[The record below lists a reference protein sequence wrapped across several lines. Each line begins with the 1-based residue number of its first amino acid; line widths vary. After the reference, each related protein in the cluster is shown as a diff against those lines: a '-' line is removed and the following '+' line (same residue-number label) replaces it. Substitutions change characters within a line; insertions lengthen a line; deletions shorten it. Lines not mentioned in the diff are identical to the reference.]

1 MIAQAPTT
9 SASPA
14 SASGLPSAQTGP
26 ASGTTGPAASGTTA
40 PASES
45 RSVARSGRVFRLLSA
60 RRARPKAA
68 GPTRTASRAEEAV
81 PGTPD
86 VWLAGLRLGG

>member
-14 SASGLPSAQTGP
+14 SPASTSGLPSAQTCP
-26 ASGTTGPAASGTTA
+26 ASGTTA

-60 RRARPKAA
+60 RRARPKVA